1 MLKLLYHPTL
11 TCLNDLAPW
20 NIREKRLTFHLRA
33 LVYGNYSSV
42 VLLVSVSSV
51 QSLSCVRLFET
62 PWIAARQTSLSITN
76 SRRLLKLM
84 SIESVMPSNHL
95 ILCCPLLLLPSI
107 FPSLRVFSN
116 ELVLHIRWPKY
127 WRFSFSINPSNEYSG
142 LIYIYHKFHYF
153 PRWWINT
160 SGGK

>member
-51 QSLSCVRLFET
+51 QSLSRVRLFAT
-62 PWIAARQTSLSITN
+62 SWTAALQASLSITN
-76 SRRLLKLM
+76 SQGLLKLL
-84 SIESVMPSNHL
+84 SIESVMPSSH
-95 ILCCPLLLLPSI
+95 PLLSPSPAFNLSQHQGLFKWLGVSQIKNGRMVNTAEGIGFKGPRKEWTQHGRLPMTE
-107 FPSLRVFSN
+107 V
-116 ELVLHIRWPKY
+116 
-127 WRFSFSINPSNEYSG
+127 
-142 LIYIYHKFHYF
+142 
-153 PRWWINT
+153 
-160 SGGK
+160 